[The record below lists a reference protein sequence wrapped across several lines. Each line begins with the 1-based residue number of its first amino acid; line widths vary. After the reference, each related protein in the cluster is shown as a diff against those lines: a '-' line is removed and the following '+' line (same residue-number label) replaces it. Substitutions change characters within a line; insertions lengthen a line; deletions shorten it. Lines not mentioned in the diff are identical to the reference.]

1 MLNFAVGES
10 NEIRIAVHDI
20 FIRLSCQ
27 WKENTIVLKSVT
39 GNFKHS
45 IPSCELAK
53 VIIESLL
60 EILSISSQNADFSD
74 KVDSTTMS
82 GYKTMTNEQRC
93 RIPISELLLIVFLH
107 AFPIQNYNCPYEG
120 EFEDTEENAQVF

>member
-27 WKENTIVLKSVT
+27 WKENTIVLKSIT
-39 GNFKHS
+39 GIFKHS

-60 EILSISSQNADFSD
+60 EILSISSQIAVFSD

-82 GYKTMTNEQRC
+82 GYKTIENEQRC
-93 RIPISELLLIVFLH
+93 RIPISELLLVVFLH
-107 AFPIQNYNCPYEG
+107 AFPIKNYIYPYEG
-120 EFEDTEENAQVF
+120 EFEDTEENAQVL

>member
-20 FIRLSCQ
+20 FIRLTCQ
-27 WKENTIVLKSVT
+27 WKEKTIVLKSVT

>member
-20 FIRLSCQ
+20 FIRLTCQ
-27 WKENTIVLKSVT
+27 WKENAIVLKSVT

>member
-27 WKENTIVLKSVT
+27 WKENTTGLESIT

-45 IPSCELAK
+45 IPNCELAK

-60 EILSISSQNADFSD
+60 IILSMSSQNAAFFE

-82 GYKTMTNEQRC
+82 GYKTIENEHLC
-93 RIPISELLLIVFLH
+93 RIPISELLVIVFLH
-107 AFPIQNYNCPYEG
+107 AFPIENYNCPLKR
-120 EFEDTEENAQVF
+120 EFKDTEDNAQVL

>member
-27 WKENTIVLKSVT
+27 WKENTTVLQFIS

-45 IPSCELAK
+45 IPNCELAK
-53 VIIESLL
+53 VIIDSLL
-60 EILSISSQNADFSD
+60 EILSISSQNAALFE

-82 GYKTMTNEQRC
+82 GYKTMKKEHLC
-93 RIPISELLLIVFLH
+93 CIPISELLLIVFLH
-107 AFPIQNYNCPYEG
+107 AYPIENFNCPLKQ
-120 EFEDTEENAQVF
+120 EFKDTEDNAQVL

>member
-10 NEIRIAVHDI
+10 TEIRIAVHDI

-27 WKENTIVLKSVT
+27 WKENTTVLHNIT

-45 IPSCELAK
+45 IPNCELAK
-53 VIIESLL
+53 VIIDSLL
-60 EILSISSQNADFSD
+60 EILSISSQNAALFE

-82 GYKTMTNEQRC
+82 GYKMKNEHLC
-93 RIPISELLLIVFLH
+93 CIPISELLLIVFLH
-107 AFPIQNYNCPYEG
+107 AFPIENYNCPSKQ
-120 EFEDTEENAQVF
+120 EFKDTEDNVQVL

>member
-27 WKENTIVLKSVT
+27 WKENTFVLKSVT
-39 GNFKHS
+39 GNFNHS

-53 VIIESLL
+53 VIIDSLL

-93 RIPISELLLIVFLH
+93 RIPISELLLTVFLH
-107 AFPIQNYNCPYEG
+107 AFPIQKYNCPYEG
-120 EFEDTEENAQVF
+120 EFEDPEENAQVF

>member
-20 FIRLSCQ
+20 FIRLTCQ
-27 WKENTIVLKSVT
+27 WKENAIVLKSVT

-74 KVDSTTMS
+74 KVDSTTMR
-82 GYKTMTNEQRC
+82 GYKTMTTEQRC
-93 RIPISELLLIVFLH
+93 RIPISELLLTVFLH
-107 AFPIQNYNCPYEG
+107 AFPMQKYNCPYEG

>member
-20 FIRLSCQ
+20 FIRLTCQ
-27 WKENTIVLKSVT
+27 WKENAIVLKSVT

-82 GYKTMTNEQRC
+82 GYKTMPNEQRC

>member
-20 FIRLSCQ
+20 FIRLTCQ
-27 WKENTIVLKSVT
+27 WKENAIVLKSVT

-74 KVDSTTMS
+74 KVDSKTMS
-82 GYKTMTNEQRC
+82 GYKTMSNEPRS

>member
-27 WKENTIVLKSVT
+27 WKENTNVVKSIT

-45 IPSCELAK
+45 ITSCELAK

-60 EILSISSQNADFSD
+60 EILSISSQIAVFSD

-82 GYKTMTNEQRC
+82 GYKTNA
-93 RIPISELLLIVFLH
+93 RIHLAKYLDSTAMKRPILVIL
-107 AFPIQNYNCPYEG
+107 
-120 EFEDTEENAQVF
+120 

>member
-10 NEIRIAVHDI
+10 NEIRMAVHDI

-27 WKENTIVLKSVT
+27 WKENAIVLKSVI
-39 GNFKHS
+39 GNFAHS

-53 VIIESLL
+53 VIIESLF

-120 EFEDTEENAQVF
+120 EIEDTEENAQVF